1 VIQID
6 PDGDPGLTRR
16 RLMQAGGVAAA
27 GLMLGAVPANGA
39 TIAPTSTGPAYLRR
53 SSYTRLKGTA
63 FTTTGA
69 RGANVTLRLAEVADL
84 ARARSEKSLAGSDAA
99 FALTLTGPRKTLL
112 AGSVHELRHASLGAF
127 SLFLVP
133 VGRPSSTEQRYEIV
147 VDRSMAIASAKAV
160 APR

>member
-1 VIQID
+1 MIHD
-6 PDGDPGLTRR
+6 DAGGDLLLTRR
-16 RLMQAGGVAAA
+16 RIVQIGGAAA
-27 GLMLGAVPANGA
+27 VGLALGGA
-39 TIAPTSTGPAYLRR
+39 GSARAASATSTTAPAYLRR
-53 SSYTRLKGTA
+53 SSYAKLKGTA
-63 FTTTGA
+63 FTATGA
-69 RGANVTLRLAEVADL
+69 SGTKVTLRLAEVADL

-133 VGRPSSTEQRYEIV
+133 VGRPTSTEQRYEVV
-147 VDRSMAIASAKAV
+147 VDRSMTQASAGAV